1 MYAFKITALNVLF
14 FKFKTG
20 GPLYNVN
27 QEAVMDVLRL
37 CGIENLTDVVEE
49 EIITEMYRPCPR
61 LQMYMVQCVPL
72 LQKFLYNNYS
82 GVYQNL
88 ILGGMV
94 STLARLQCIEVSF
107 LLFSVYNVNYVSV
120 VT

>member
-1 MYAFKITALNVLF
+1 
-14 FKFKTG
+14 
-20 GPLYNVN
+20 
-27 QEAVMDVLRL
+27 MDVLRL

-82 GVYQNL
+82 AGTISIPNNRPWF
-88 ILGGMV
+88 
-94 STLARLQCIEVSF
+94 STNTFFKLNKS
-107 LLFSVYNVNYVSV
+107 
-120 VT
+120 